1 MPKQDLKTKYLKEV
15 VPQMKEKFGYKNDMA
30 VPKIIKVVV
39 NTGVGKLSQQPNFK
53 DKLLP
58 EILKEFSLVIGQ
70 KPKMTKAKQS
80 IAGFKTR
87 QGQIVGLAVTLRSK
101 RMHDLLERLIEI
113 ALPRVR
119 DFRGLD
125 LKLVDEQGNLNIGLK
140 DHLVWPEISP
150 EDSNV
155 DFGME
160 INIVTNT
167 IKRDESI
174 ELYRLLGLPF
184 KKS

>member
-1 MPKQDLKTKYLKEV
+1 MPKQDLKTKYSEKV
-15 VPQMKEKFGYKNDMA
+15 IPQMKEKFGHKNGMA
-30 VPKIIKVVV
+30 IPKIIKIVV
-39 NTGVGKLSQQPNFK
+39 NTGVGKLSQQSNFK
-53 DKLLP
+53 DNLLP
-58 EILKEFSLVIGQ
+58 EILKEFSLVISQ
-70 KPKMTKAKQS
+70 RPKMTQAKQS
-80 IAGFKTR
+80 IAGFNTR
-87 QGQIVGLAVTLRSK
+87 QGQIVGLMVTLRSK
-101 RMHDLLERLIEI
+101 RMYDFLERLIKI

-119 DFRGLD
+119 DFKGLD

-140 DHLVWPEISP
+140 DYLVWPEISP

-167 IKRDESI
+167 KKRDESI
-174 ELYRLLGLPF
+174 ELYRLLGLPL

>member
-1 MPKQDLKTKYLKEV
+1 MSKQDLKTKYLEEV
-15 VPQMKEKFGYKNDMA
+15 VPKMKEKFGYKNDMA
-30 VPKIIKVVV
+30 VPKIVKVVV

-58 EILKEFSLVIGQ
+58 EILKEFSSVIGQ
-70 KPKMTKAKQS
+70 SPKMTKAKQS

-101 RMHDLLERLIEI
+101 RMYDLLERLTKI

-119 DFRGLD
+119 DFKGLD
-125 LKLVDEQGNLNIGLK
+125 LRLVDEQGNLNIGLK
-140 DHLVWPEISP
+140 DYLVWPEVNP

-160 INIVTNT
+160 INVVTSAR
-167 IKRDESI
+167 KRDEAV